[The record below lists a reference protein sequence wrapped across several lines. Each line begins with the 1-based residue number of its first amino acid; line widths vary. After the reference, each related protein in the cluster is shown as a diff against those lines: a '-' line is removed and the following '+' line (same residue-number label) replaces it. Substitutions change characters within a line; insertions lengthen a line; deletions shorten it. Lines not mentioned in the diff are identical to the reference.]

1 MKFDS
6 FTIFV
11 IILLLL
17 VGFLMWNRTFSF
29 REEGF
34 VDFNR
39 DNQTSM
45 YIPQY
50 SADSER
56 KVIHLYDNIYY
67 DNLNGALIEVNG
79 TQGGTETDISGATIT
94 DIRIVSRSQQGEVST
109 VVTKKT
115 EDTNEIIP
123 EDTSISLNKETAK
136 LYGDYTYIT
145 ETEEIQESP
154 PDKYK
159 YVCMY
164 SGWNTDTVL
173 QLFKTTGTDL
183 TYIKSYLLTPTGI
196 KNTIAGTISPTHIQ
210 TDPAKTYSYDE
221 SNPDSPISNYLE
233 NIQVKQVSTKVFYDV
248 KNANI
253 ILKNSNG
260 IKVLHRD
267 GSERTVGQYN
277 NDKAALTSGPV
288 VFSCANDDGSSGL
301 VLVTSFDDKTLV
313 TVVIPILV
321 DEQISYKIVRSKR
334 FNASGEVNSEA
345 DETPEQTTSTCTPAP
360 TETPAPTATQSPFN
374 QFMDGSMNM
383 SGIQCGSD
391 PSCWYW
397 FFRSQPQH
405 STGPLTDDYFL
416 KTEVVPPVCPQCP
429 NCPGSG
435 VCTDCGGNGGSGTTV
450 NLKLTSLG
458 QTEYKDSLGN
468 VYISKNDAS
477 GNPTYIL
484 KGTSDT
490 AGGVSNNLVSTTG
503 DVATNV
509 IDSAEN
515 VLTKTGSG
523 TTSLLRD
530 TGSGT
535 ADFLKETGSG
545 ATSLIRDTASGT
557 TDLLKDTASGT
568 VDLLKDTVSGT
579 ADFLKTTGRGIRDL
593 GQGSLQVQQSGV
605 YGPQTQ
611 GQMYGQRQGPLQ
623 TQGQGQSQ
631 LQPYP
636 NGGADNYSYYGA
648 VPSKGGDY
656 IPVTADFSSFRK

>member
-50 SADSER
+50 STDRER

-79 TQGGTETDISGATIT
+79 TQGGTKTDISGATIT
-94 DIRIVSRSQQGEVST
+94 DIRIVSRNQQGEVST
-109 VVTKKT
+109 VVTNKNAN
-115 EDTNEIIP
+115 TNEIIP
-123 EDTSISLNKETAK
+123 FDSPISLNKETVK

-145 ETEEIQESP
+145 ETEEIEGSS

-173 QLFKTTGTDL
+173 QLFKTNGELL

-196 KNTIAGTISPTHIQ
+196 KNTITGTITPSHIQ
-210 TDPAKTYSYDE
+210 TDTNPEKYSYDE
-221 SNPDSPISNYLE
+221 SNPDSEISNYLA

-288 VFSCANDDGSSGL
+288 VFSCANEDGSSGL

-313 TVVIPILV
+313 TVVIPISAG
-321 DEQISYKIVRSKR
+321 EQMSYKIVRSKR

-360 TETPAPTATQSPFN
+360 TETPAPTATQSPFQ

-477 GNPTYIL
+477 GNTTYVL

-545 ATSLIRDTASGT
+545 ATNLLRDTASGT
-557 TDLLKDTASGT
+557 TDLLRDTASGT

-611 GQMYGQRQGPLQ
+611 GQMYGQ
-623 TQGQGQSQ
+623 TQGQMYGQRQGQ